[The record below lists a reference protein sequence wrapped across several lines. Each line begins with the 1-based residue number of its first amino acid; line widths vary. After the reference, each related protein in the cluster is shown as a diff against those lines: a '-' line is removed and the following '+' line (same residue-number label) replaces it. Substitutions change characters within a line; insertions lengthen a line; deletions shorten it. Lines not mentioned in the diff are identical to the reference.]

1 MPFESLESGL
11 LLLLVQAAK
20 RARAA
25 AYSTFFMFDFID
37 SSGSCRA
44 KIGLARF

>member
-1 MPFESLESGL
+1 MPFESFVSGL

-25 AYSTFFMFDFID
+25 AYKAFFMVEFID
-37 SSGSCRA
+37 SSGSYRA